1 MSAFVRQHGGPCA
14 FASDQSWVILSP
26 IEQSIKA
33 KIERIGTPLKDWDVQ
48 IYRGILTGCNEA
60 FIIGEERRK
69 EILSW
74 CTSETERTRTDGII
88 RPILRGRDIK
98 RYGYDWANLYILA
111 LFPARHYDIED
122 YPALKRH
129 LLSYAK
135 DALIE
140 GGRPD
145 LAQEPFLSHFCR
157 AKLEQSGQPVRIGG
171 QTVSLRKRDG
181 STEPQKARKRTANK
195 WFETQDAIAYW
206 DDFSKPKIVWIEL
219 SDEAKF
225 TLWDGALVNTAFF
238 LSGKHVEYV
247 LGILN
252 SKLARWYFG
261 FVGTSSGVGTLRW
274 LKYTIETLPVVHA
287 PLQDMVLLSSLVRKR
302 LKCTER
308 TRLTTEDEQIDRLV
322 CALYDLTADEQE
334 FVLQNR

>member
-206 DDFSKPKIVWIEL
+206 DDFSKPKIVWGNL
-219 SDEAKF
+219 CLHSSFAKAPGGMF
-225 TLWDGALVNTAFF
+225 ANAPSPMLVPYTDYLLA
-238 LSGKHVEYV
+238 V
-247 LGILN
+247 LN
-252 SKLARWYFG
+252 SKLGDWYIRQLGVTRNGGYFEYKPM
-261 FVGTSSGVGTLRW
+261 FV
-274 LKYTIETLPVVHA
+274 EQLPVPQLDA
-287 PLQDMVLLSSLVRKR
+287 KEQKAFFSFLPPGASLQDVQDAIDENVFKLYGLSSQ
-302 LKCTER
+302 ER
-308 TRLTTEDEQIDRLV
+308 DFILNND
-322 CALYDLTADEQE
+322 
-334 FVLQNR
+334 